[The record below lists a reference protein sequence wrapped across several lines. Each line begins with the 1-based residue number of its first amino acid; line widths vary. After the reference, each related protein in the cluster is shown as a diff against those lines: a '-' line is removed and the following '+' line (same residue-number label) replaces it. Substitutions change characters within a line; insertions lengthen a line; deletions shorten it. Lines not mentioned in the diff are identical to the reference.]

1 MSALKYSY
9 LEERGEFHGYVEDE
23 MGNVIFEMHYP
34 EFYEDDETGE
44 LLESSTIFEDGFMK
58 HADDTEGLR
67 KYLVDMRLIN
77 EDDEVI
83 HEDDFKSQY
92 NDGGLTSGAYGHG
105 TTLLEEGGEMDIEEE
120 DKEENEIEEH
130 LQSISDDT

>member
-9 LEERGEFHGYVEDE
+9 REERGEFHGYVEDE

-83 HEDDFKSQY
+83 HEDDFKSTY
-92 NDGGLTSGAYGHG
+92 HDGGPIVTGKQIGRAHV
-105 TTLLEEGGEMDIEEE
+105 
-120 DKEENEIEEH
+120 
-130 LQSISDDT
+130 